1 MQKETFDKIWEKGIL
16 YKGRQ
21 IVDSNV
27 GKVVFDE
34 KAKDRI
40 LNEYNKLRD
49 YSKVSYMRN
58 PDGLLDRH
66 KVCACLIIAISK
78 TAPLID
84 SSSQG
89 VSDLKN
95 IYNENLAISVGL
107 SLLRQYIIT
116 ANKGKK
122 EYIKIFEKGFI
133 FPETERDTRYQELL
147 CLMLSYDIENGH
159 YSILALANI
168 LFMIEEYTKVTYKP
182 EMNS

>member
-1 MQKETFDKIWEKGIL
+1 MKKETFDIIWREGIVN
-16 YKGRQ
+16 KGRM
-21 IVDSNV
+21 IVDQNV
-27 GKVVFDE
+27 GKVEFDE
-34 KAKDRI
+34 KSKDRI

-78 TAPLID
+78 AAPLID
-84 SSSQG
+84 VNSKG
-89 VSDLKN
+89 VSELKN
-95 IYNENLAISVGL
+95 IYNENLAMSVGL
-107 SLLRQYIIT
+107 SLLRDYIIT
-116 ANKGKK
+116 AHNDNV
-122 EYIKIFEKGFI
+122 EYIKMYKYGFK

-147 CLMLSYDIENGH
+147 CLMLCYDIENNH

-182 EMNS
+182 E